1 MMALSYSDPRA
12 EAYYSQTSNLL
23 MSRDSLSEMQTLKLH
38 PRLMESEASSLQSP
52 QVIQMYMH
60 IWEKLV

>member
-1 MMALSYSDPRA
+1 
-12 EAYYSQTSNLL
+12 